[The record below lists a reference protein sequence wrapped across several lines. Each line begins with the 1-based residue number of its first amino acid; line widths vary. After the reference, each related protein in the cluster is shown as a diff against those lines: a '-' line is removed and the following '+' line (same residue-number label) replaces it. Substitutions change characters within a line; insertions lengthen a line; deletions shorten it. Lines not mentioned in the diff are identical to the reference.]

1 MKFMKKLV
9 TLLMAVVM
17 TFAMSVPVFAADGV
31 PQSTDTSTITVKGVT
46 TDGAVVTAYHIIE
59 GNYATGDQG
68 GLIGW
73 KDLTGQGLV
82 TNDGAISVTA
92 EKINAIDTSSMTGTA
107 LSKSGNDYTASGFT
121 AGTYLIKV
129 TNSGTDIYN
138 DMVVSLAY
146 GDDGNLTAGEVDAS
160 GNFTPYEN
168 GKYGAVVYAKKTS
181 EDIKKEYD
189 NSTDQSVQIG
199 DTVPFTIT
207 TTIPS
212 YDKSV
217 KTAEFTVTDTASEGL
232 TLPADVDKYTVTV
245 GGVAVNAENAVVAVN
260 GQTFTVTFSS
270 DYVKSLAAK
279 DAAGRAVEIK
289 YTATVNEKAAS
300 GNVNDLTNEAK
311 ITFANESGTTEKT
324 TTTHEYTFTYNG
336 DGKVATKV
344 DDTTDANPLAGAEF
358 TIYTDSECKTKFTY
372 TNFTGTS
379 TTTSEGKFSFAGL
392 DADKTYYVK
401 ETKAPAGYSLLTTTM
416 SIKFNPTYNAD
427 GTLAS
432 YTVVTKDFNG
442 QEKTVSYGLDESG
455 TFNVIS
461 YEDTQMTNIKNTRI
475 SQLPSTGGRGTL
487 IFTLLGCAVMIVFA
501 AFYFRSKKSAR

>member
-1 MKFMKKLV
+1 M
-9 TLLMAVVM
+9 
-17 TFAMSVPVFAADGV
+17 
-31 PQSTDTSTITVKGVT
+31 
-46 TDGAVVTAYHIIE
+46 
-59 GNYATGDQG
+59 
-68 GLIGW
+68 
-73 KDLTGQGLV
+73 
-82 TNDGAISVTA
+82 
-92 EKINAIDTSSMTGTA
+92 
-107 LSKSGNDYTASGFT
+107 
-121 AGTYLIKV
+121 
-129 TNSGTDIYN
+129 
-138 DMVVSLAY
+138 
-146 GDDGNLTAGEVDAS
+146 
-160 GNFTPYEN
+160 
-168 GKYGAVVYAKKTS
+168 
-181 EDIKKEYD
+181 
-189 NSTDQSVQIG
+189 
-199 DTVPFTIT
+199 
-207 TTIPS
+207 
-212 YDKSV
+212 
-217 KTAEFTVTDTASEGL
+217 
-232 TLPADVDKYTVTV
+232 
-245 GGVAVNAENAVVAVN
+245 NAENAVVAVN